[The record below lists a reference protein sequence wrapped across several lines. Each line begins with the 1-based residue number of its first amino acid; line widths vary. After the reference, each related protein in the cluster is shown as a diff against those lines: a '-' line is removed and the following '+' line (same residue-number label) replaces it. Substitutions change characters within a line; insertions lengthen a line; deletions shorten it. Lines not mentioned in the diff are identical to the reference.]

1 METKISIVTKNTLYK
16 RANTFSKLDGI
27 VISSAPIAN
36 TPMNEIIDGLDRG
49 HLFPKCPH
57 FLIRNNGVVYQLLPE
72 NYKTKYCGGYC
83 DSHYIQIL
91 LCEPS
96 NIEYASNGSCSM
108 GDKEKAKYELDM
120 ELQSAVELIVSLCK
134 KYSFDPLKKDT
145 ILSHNEAYKA
155 KLANN
160 YPGIDHILEYLGVGN
175 MSTFRDKV
183 NNVLINGNSFY
194 NNGVNY
200 SFVFDPEYYGYNNPS
215 IKLAVNNN
223 PSRLFEHFLRIGM
236 KEGLR
241 GNDSFDVYVY
251 KNNNPDLKYAM
262 DLQKYYEHY
271 CSIGHRE
278 DRICI

>member
-145 ILSHNEAYKA
+145 ILS
-155 KLANN
+155 
-160 YPGIDHILEYLGVGN
+160 
-175 MSTFRDKV
+175 
-183 NNVLINGNSFY
+183 
-194 NNGVNY
+194 
-200 SFVFDPEYYGYNNPS
+200 
-215 IKLAVNNN
+215 
-223 PSRLFEHFLRIGM
+223 
-236 KEGLR
+236 
-241 GNDSFDVYVY
+241 
-251 KNNNPDLKYAM
+251 
-262 DLQKYYEHY
+262 Q
-271 CSIGHRE
+271 
-278 DRICI
+278 

>member
-1 METKISIVTKNTLYK
+1 METKISIITKNTLYK
-16 RANTFSKLDGI
+16 RANTFSILDGI

-72 NYKTKYCGGYC
+72 NYRTKYCGGYC

-120 ELQSAVELIVSLCK
+120 ELQAATELVVSLCK

-175 MSTFRDKV
+175 MSTFRDKI

-194 NNGVNY
+194 HQGVNY
-200 SFVFDPEYYGYNNPS
+200 SFVFDPEYYGLNNPS
-215 IKLAVNNN
+215 VKLAVNNN

-251 KNNNPDLKYAM
+251 KNKNPDLKFGM
-262 DLQKYYEHY
+262 DLYKYYDHY

-278 DRICI
+278 DRDCI